1 MLKFIITD
9 IKKWCSY
16 SDTTCYIHPP
26 PPPKKKKLNNNKYQK
41 EKTSIM
47 CFSKIFRD
55 SLFEFSSN
63 SEDLTMLQSSS

>member
-16 SDTTCYIHPP
+16 SDTTCYIP
-26 PPPKKKKLNNNKYQK
+26 PPPKNKLNNNKYQK
-41 EKTSIM
+41 KKTSIM
-47 CFSKIFRD
+47 CFSKIFGD

-63 SEDLTMLQSSS
+63 SEYLTMLQSSS

>member
-1 MLKFIITD
+1 MLYTP
-9 IKKWCSY
+9 
-16 SDTTCYIHPP
+16 T

-63 SEDLTMLQSSS
+63 SEDLTKLQSSS

>member
-16 SDTTCYIHPP
+16 SDTTCYIPP
-26 PPPKKKKLNNNKYQK
+26 PQKNKLNNNKYQK